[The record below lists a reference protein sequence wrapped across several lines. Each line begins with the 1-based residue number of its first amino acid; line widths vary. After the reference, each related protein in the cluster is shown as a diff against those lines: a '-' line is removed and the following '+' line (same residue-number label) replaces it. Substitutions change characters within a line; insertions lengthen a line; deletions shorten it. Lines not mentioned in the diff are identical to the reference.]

1 MLSITYFS
9 VSTLLSGIFCTGFLK
24 YHTAKVSTCTGVP
37 TNFAPLFF
45 QEPTVQRPN
54 LLIIF
59 IYRKYN
65 GLFPLEETI
74 EQKSEVSPD
83 NKQKTKQG
91 PGRPRL
97 KKQIDPPT
105 DDNIK
110 PSLPIIDES
119 NIKDLPIQDTA
130 VEMFSDQKVRFVQ
143 KYRIP

>member
-1 MLSITYFS
+1 M
-9 VSTLLSGIFCTGFLK
+9 
-24 YHTAKVSTCTGVP
+24 P
-37 TNFAPLFF
+37 TNFAPLYF
-45 QEPTVQRPN
+45 QEPTVQRTY

-74 EQKSEVSPD
+74 EQKSEVSPE

-110 PSLPIIDES
+110 PLLPIIDES

>member
-1 MLSITYFS
+1 M
-9 VSTLLSGIFCTGFLK
+9 
-24 YHTAKVSTCTGVP
+24 P
-37 TNFAPLFF
+37 TNFASLFF
-45 QEPTVQRPN
+45 QEPTVQRTN

-130 VEMFSDQKVRFVQ
+130 VEIFSDQKVRFVQ

>member
-1 MLSITYFS
+1 M
-9 VSTLLSGIFCTGFLK
+9 G
-24 YHTAKVSTCTGVP
+24 TCTSVL

-45 QEPTVQRPN
+45 QEPTVQRTN

-143 KYRIP
+143 KYKIP